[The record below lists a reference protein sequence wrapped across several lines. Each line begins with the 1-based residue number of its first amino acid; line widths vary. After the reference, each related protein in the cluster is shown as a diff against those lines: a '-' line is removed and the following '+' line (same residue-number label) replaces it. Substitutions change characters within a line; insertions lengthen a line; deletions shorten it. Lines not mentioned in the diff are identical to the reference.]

1 MAGISV
7 TESCVVQNLLLS
19 GGQGY
24 PVALDGTW
32 RTQMEKVNPPK
43 GFLNSLQ
50 NLYFLNIQNLYF
62 FFLSHRI
69 LLFSKEFLNNLSLF
83 FLWSLSSSFVLTPSQ
98 KSKFP
103 HFILIFMHSS
113 LFMHEYILHYSNMR
127 IFIVFENNLISTMLN
142 NQFPFSGITFK
153 PSTEKGFCYSW

>member
-1 MAGISV
+1 MQTFQVREENSDPEGNVMAGISV

-62 FFLSHRI
+62 FVLSHRI

-83 FLWSLSSSFVLTPSQ
+83 FLWSLSSSFVLTPS
-98 KSKFP
+98 
-103 HFILIFMHSS
+103 
-113 LFMHEYILHYSNMR
+113 
-127 IFIVFENNLISTMLN
+127 
-142 NQFPFSGITFK
+142 
-153 PSTEKGFCYSW
+153 